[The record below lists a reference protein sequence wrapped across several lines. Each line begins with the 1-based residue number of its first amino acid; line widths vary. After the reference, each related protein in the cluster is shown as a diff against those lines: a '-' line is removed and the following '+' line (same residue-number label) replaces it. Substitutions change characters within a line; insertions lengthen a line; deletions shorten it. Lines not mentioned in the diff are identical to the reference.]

1 MALSDFFKKKKE
13 DVKED
18 SIDLL
23 EAALNE
29 PIKYIPNEE
38 IEDSIYDD
46 KDYIK
51 DLEERNE
58 DLNSKFIDSLI
69 DLNKYSKQEL
79 KLFERIEE
87 LRRLNTSLEIEN
99 KFLKSKIEDL
109 NKDIDLNKM
118 FRNLDK
124 KLYDLNEY
132 LKSKDVILNDDDD
145 EDKEEYLDPKSK
157 ILKLLKGKDKDIY
170 KNPKTKSGFS
180 VSKIQRD
187 TNLSQFTVYKYLRK
201 IKEDML

>member
-1 MALSDFFKKKKE
+1 MGYY
-13 DVKED
+13 
-18 SIDLL
+18 
-23 EAALNE
+23 N
-29 PIKYIPNEE
+29 
-38 IEDSIYDD
+38 